1 MFGWRRIAEEAA
13 AGLFLLINIA
23 RMVRSQKMARRTRKA
38 YQIRTEDPK
47 EMKCLGYQGAD
58 DKITA
63 QQILKNRSAVNL
75 Q

>member
-1 MFGWRRIAEEAA
+1 MT
-13 AGLFLLINIA
+13 
-23 RMVRSQKMARRTRKA
+23 TRKA

-47 EMKCLGYQGAD
+47 EMKYLGYQGAD